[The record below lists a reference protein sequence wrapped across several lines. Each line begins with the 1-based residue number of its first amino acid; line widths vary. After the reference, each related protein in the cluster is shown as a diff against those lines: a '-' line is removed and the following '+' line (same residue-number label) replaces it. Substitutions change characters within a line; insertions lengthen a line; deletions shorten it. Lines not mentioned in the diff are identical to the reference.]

1 MNSIVT
7 GTWCSSTGDCTYRL
21 LYEELKSEQYELVAK
36 QEIEKLKKENED
48 LRYVYLCT
56 LYNSYNS
63 GAVHLLFVDKNEGW
77 QVNELLN

>member
-1 MNSIVT
+1 MFLHFIA
-7 GTWCSSTGDCTYRL
+7 GDCTYRL

-56 LYNSYNS
+56 L
-63 GAVHLLFVDKNEGW
+63 
-77 QVNELLN
+77 